1 MTVLRK
7 IMGRKLL
14 SALLL
19 VVGAAF
25 ISAAQAQTG
34 VPAYQLGAGDGI
46 RITVFQNPDLTLETR
61 VGGDGTITYPLIGS
75 VKIGGMTIA
84 LAEQTI
90 AAALKSGR
98 FIKEPQVSIL
108 VTQIRSHQVSV
119 LGQVAKPGTFP
130 LETFDARVT
139 TLIAMAGGILPTG
152 ADIVVVT
159 GERDGRRFRK
169 EIDFPG
175 LLLDKASKDDI
186 LVSGG
191 DVIYVPRAPVFY
203 IYGEVQRP
211 GAYRVE
217 RGMTLR
223 QALAQGGG
231 VTARGSQRDL
241 RVYRRGADGKM
252 LVYTLNLDE
261 LVRPED
267 VLRVGESL
275 F

>member
-1 MTVLRK
+1 MTMLRTITGRRLLGAVLL
-7 IMGRKLL
+7 I
-14 SALLL
+14 L
-19 VVGAAF
+19 VAAF
-25 ISAAQAQTG
+25 VSVAQAQTG

-61 VGGDGTITYPLIGS
+61 ISGDGTITYPLIGS

-84 LAEQTI
+84 RAEQTI
-90 AAALKSGR
+90 AAALRNGR

-119 LGQVAKPGTFP
+119 LGEVAKPGSFP
-130 LETFDARVT
+130 LETFDARIT
-139 TLIAMAGGILPTG
+139 TVVAMAGGILPTG
-152 ADIVVVT
+152 ADTVIVT
-159 GERDGRRFRK
+159 GERDGKRFRK
-169 EIDFPG
+169 EIDFPE
-175 LLLDKASKDDI
+175 LLLDKESKDDI

-191 DVIYVPRAPVFY
+191 DVVYVPRAPVFY

-231 VTARGSQRDL
+231 LTARGTQRDL

-252 LVYTLNLDE
+252 LVYTLNLDDP
-261 LVRPED
+261 VRPQD

>member
-1 MTVLRK
+1 MTMLRG
-7 IMGRKLL
+7 IMGRRLFG
-14 SALLL
+14 ALLL
-19 VVGAAF
+19 VLGAALV
-25 ISAAQAQTG
+25 SAQAQSG
-34 VPAYQLGAGDGI
+34 APEYRLGAGDGI

-61 VGGDGTITYPLIGS
+61 ISGDGTITYPLIGS
-75 VKIGGMTIA
+75 VRLGGLTIPR
-84 LAEQTI
+84 AEQVI
-90 AAALKSGR
+90 ARALQTGR
-98 FIKEPQVSIL
+98 ILKQPQVSIL

-119 LGQVAKPGTFP
+119 LGEVAKPGSFP

-139 TLIAMAGGILPTG
+139 TLVAMAGGILPAG
-152 ADIVVVT
+152 ADTVIVT
-159 GERDGRRFRK
+159 GERDGKRFRK
-169 EIDFPG
+169 EIDFPA
-175 LLLDKASKDDI
+175 LLLDKDSKDDI

-231 VTARGSQRDL
+231 LTARGSQRDL
-241 RVYRRGADGKM
+241 RVYRRGPDGKM
-252 LVYTLNLDE
+252 LVFTLNLDDP
-261 LVRPED
+261 VQPQD

>member
-1 MTVLRK
+1 MTMLRG
-7 IMGRKLL
+7 IMGRRLFG
-14 SALLL
+14 ALLL
-19 VVGAAF
+19 MLGAAF
-25 ISAAQAQTG
+25 VSAAQGQSG
-34 VPAYQLGAGDGI
+34 VPEYQLGAGDSI

-61 VGGDGTITYPLIGS
+61 VSGEGTITYPLIGS
-75 VKIGGMTIA
+75 VKLGGMTIA
-84 LAEQTI
+84 RAEQTI
-90 AAALKSGR
+90 AAALRNGR

-119 LGQVAKPGTFP
+119 LGEVAKPGSFP

-139 TLIAMAGGILPTG
+139 TLIAMAGGILPAG
-152 ADIVVVT
+152 ADTVIVT
-159 GERDGRRFRK
+159 GERDGKRFRK
-169 EIDFPG
+169 EIDFSA
-175 LLLDKASKDDI
+175 LLLDKDSKDDI
-186 LVSGG
+186 VVSGG

-211 GAYRVE
+211 GAYRVD

-231 VTARGSQRDL
+231 LTARGSQRDL

-252 LVYTLNLDE
+252 LVYTLHLDDP
-261 LVRPED
+261 VQPQD